1 MDERTPSIIVCLSK
15 SFKEERVLQ
24 EALRGV
30 EEESIPYQILQEAMN
45 NGVSLAYSGAERSM
59 LEVGI
64 GIDSIGCLA
73 VHYRKLPP
81 ERPLYNLDYVREFNS
96 IRSVCAN
103 AARLVKNTPFIEI
116 KEGSQ

>member
-1 MDERTPSIIVCLSK
+1 MNENAPSIMICLSQN
-15 SFKEERVLQ
+15 FDNERILR
-24 EALRGV
+24 EAQSGV
-30 EEESIPYQILQEAMN
+30 EEESVPYKTLVETAD
-45 NGVSLAYSGAERSM
+45 NGVSLAYTGAERSV

-64 GIDSIGCLA
+64 GIDSNGCLA

-81 ERPLYNLDYVREFNS
+81 ERPLFRLDYIREFNA

-116 KEGSQ
+116 KEEM

>member
-1 MDERTPSIIVCLSK
+1 MDERAPSIIVCLSQT
-15 SFKEERVLQ
+15 FNDERVLQ

-30 EEESIPYQILQEAMN
+30 EEESIPYEILSETMDKA
-45 NGVSLAYSGAERSM
+45 VSLAYSGAERSV

-64 GIDSIGCLA
+64 GIGNDGRLA

-81 ERPLYNLDYVREFNS
+81 GRPLFNVDYSREFDS

-116 KEGSQ
+116 KEGS